1 MTQDF
6 KQHYIAT
13 VGAALVAALPTRAST
28 KPAPSR
34 GMTPKEVA
42 ASFNM
47 EYDED
52 DGPIDTVKNKNHTLF
67 KVTATNMVPAH
78 LAGDNHG
85 N

>member
-52 DGPIDTVKNKNHTLF
+52 DGPIDTVKNPNHVGKEALTR
-67 KVTATNMVPAH
+67 ATRSLPE
-78 LAGDNHG
+78 L
-85 N
+85 